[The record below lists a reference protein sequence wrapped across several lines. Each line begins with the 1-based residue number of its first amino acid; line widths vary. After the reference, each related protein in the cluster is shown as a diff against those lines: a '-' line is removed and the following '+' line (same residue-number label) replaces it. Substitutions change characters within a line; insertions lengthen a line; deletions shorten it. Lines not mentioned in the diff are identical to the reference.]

1 MLAILDRCGDR
12 LLVATTV
19 AIVFSTVLTIG
30 LVLIV
35 R

>member
-12 LLVATTV
+12 LMVVTTV
-19 AIVFSTVLTIG
+19 AIVCSTLLTIG
-30 LVLIV
+30 LGLLL

>member
-12 LLVATTV
+12 LMVLTTLGIVA
-19 AIVFSTVLTIG
+19 STLLTIG
-30 LVLIV
+30 LGLLM